1 VPSPLLSRRLW
12 LAALPGFSLAA
23 CASDPAPAP
32 APVAAA
38 PPPPA
43 EPPLGAAVAR
53 VEIIKWQVGFIGLV
67 HWSDGVLTYQGRRH
81 RFRARG
87 LGAGGVGMARV
98 RATGEV
104 YNMTSLMQFP
114 GIFGQVQ
121 TGLVA
126 PGAQMRGTLWM
137 RNTSGV
143 RLCLPPNH
151 TGLAAQLG
159 ADGILIEMI

>member
-1 VPSPLLSRRLW
+1 
-12 LAALPGFSLAA
+12 
-23 CASDPAPAP
+23 
-32 APVAAA
+32 
-38 PPPPA
+38 
-43 EPPLGAAVAR
+43 
-53 VEIIKWQVGFIGLV
+53 V
-67 HWSDGVLTYQGRRH
+67 HWGDGVLTYQGRRH
-81 RFRARG
+81 HFRARG

-114 GIFGQVQ
+114 GIFGQVR

-126 PGAQMRGTLWM
+126 LGAQMRSTLWM
-137 RNTSGV
+137 QTTSGV
-143 RLCLPPNH
+143 RLRLPPNH